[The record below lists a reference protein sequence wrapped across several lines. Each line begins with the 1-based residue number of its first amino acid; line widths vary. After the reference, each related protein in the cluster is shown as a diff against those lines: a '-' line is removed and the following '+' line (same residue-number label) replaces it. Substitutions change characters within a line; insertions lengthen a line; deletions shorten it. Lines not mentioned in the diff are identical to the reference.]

1 VHWSELSS
9 RADELRALGPW
20 RLDERARADAPAV
33 LRADGATLELP
44 PVLALPPALVPPEP
58 DETVRER
65 AARLAREKRA
75 GGPPDPLEALL
86 DALPSELPR
95 HLVVLLQAG
104 AASLGCFERGEPVAT
119 KSFKRYVV
127 RGNGKAQPTHL
138 KTKGKSRYGSRLR
151 LQNARRQRDETVE
164 RLQRLQEE
172 HGPAEAAFV
181 SAPRALWSELLAAR
195 PAPPIDPR
203 TTRVVRIPYDL
214 PVPTTEVLLEAYARL
229 QAGRLDVTG
238 D

>member
-1 VHWSELSS
+1 MHWSELSS

-20 RLDERARADAPAV
+20 RLDDRTRADGPAV
-33 LRADGATLELP
+33 LRADRATLEVPLVLTLP
-44 PVLALPPALVPPEP
+44 AAFVPPAA

-75 GGPPDPLEALL
+75 GGAPDPLEALL
-86 DALPSELPR
+86 DALPEALPR

-138 KTKGKSRYGSRLR
+138 KTKGKSRYGARLR
-151 LQNARRQRDETVE
+151 LQNARRLRDETVQ
-164 RLQRLQEE
+164 RLQRLHDE
-172 HGPAEAAFV
+172 HGEPAAVFV
-181 SAPRALWSELLAAR
+181 GAPRTLWADLLAAR

-203 TTRVVRIPYDL
+203 TTRVVRIPHDL
-214 PVPTTEVLLEAYARL
+214 PVPTTEVMLEAYARL
-229 QAGRLDVTG
+229 QSGRLDIGT